1 MITDRSCFILV
12 GPEDQVRLT
21 DSEAGTAPRID
32 YRVVAELLGADVVEC
47 SPPPTAFQGPKSV
60 RLLRS
65 VSGNLRAAWSLVQQV
80 PSSSIIY
87 STGETWGFPVALA
100 GMFTRRRHLSHVV
113 YVHRV
118 FSSKWLRF
126 LRTTRRWLAVDG
138 WICVTQQQAR
148 LLRAALGPT
157 GAPIAVVSQGVDTEF
172 FAPSKAAPPTS
183 PPYILSVGIEMRNY
197 ELLFDAVRS
206 LAANVVVKASSAW
219 MAGGRSQ
226 LTSIPPNVTLI
237 TKRLSYVELRDLYAG
252 AALVVV
258 PLHETPQAAG
268 ITTILEA
275 MAMNRCVIA
284 TCSNGLPDIL
294 VTGKTGV
301 IVEPTISALSDV
313 MAKLLAA
320 PQQRAKLAY
329 TALQAVS
336 SSTTIA
342 DHARQVAG
350 CLTSTSSRSKP

>member
-1 MITDRSCFILV
+1 MSK
-12 GPEDQVRLT
+12 G
-21 DSEAGTAPRID
+21 
-32 YRVVAELLGADVVEC
+32 
-47 SPPPTAFQGPKSV
+47 
-60 RLLRS
+60 
-65 VSGNLRAAWSLVQQV
+65 
-80 PSSSIIY
+80 SIIY
-87 STGETWGFPVALA
+87 STGETWGIPVALV
-100 GMFTRRRHLSHVV
+100 GMFTRRRHLCHVI

-138 WICVTQQQAR
+138 WICVTQQQAQ

-226 LTSIPPNVTLI
+226 LTSIPSNVTLI

-268 ITTILEA
+268 ITTILEG
-275 MAMNRCVIA
+275 MAMRKAVVA
-284 TCSNGLPDIL
+284 TRSAGLPDVL
-294 VTGKTGV
+294 VHDETGIV
-301 IVEPTISALSDV
+301 VEPDAHAL
-313 MAKLLAA
+313 AQALRQLLADPDRYA
-320 PQQRAKLAY
+320 TLAQTGQRAVMDTVMLEH
-329 TALQAVS
+329 
-336 SSTTIA
+336 
-342 DHARQVAG
+342 HAAQVAEFLLAVRRRTG
-350 CLTSTSSRSKP
+350 RDTS